1 MSIPRLSIRR
11 PVAVAMLFIAITFL
25 GFLSATRLPVD
36 LLPDIAYPKLVIYTS
51 YPNVGPAEVERF
63 ITERVEAQ
71 VARVPGV
78 ERLESITREAVSLVI
93 LHFAWGTDMDFAALN
108 VRERVDELR
117 GSLPELA
124 EQPLVL
130 RTDPRSEPVLSISVA
145 GEGDLLSLKELAESV
160 FRRRLE
166 QIDGV
171 AQASTTG
178 GLEREIQ
185 VEVDPVK
192 LESYNLTIDNLA
204 QALANSNAASTSGTI
219 RKGRFRY
226 SLRTLGELQTVKE
239 IGNVVVAQP
248 GSGGTTEPDGRVL
261 LSDVATIVDGFQE
274 RESIAR
280 YNGKEAIGLL
290 VFKESGANTVQVA
303 RLVDEVLAQLRQQY
317 PQVSLEIA
325 MSQASFVS
333 GAIRNVT
340 QQMIAGAVL
349 AFLVLVLFL
358 RDARYPI
365 AISLAIPISVIGTF
379 GLLHLAG
386 VSLNIMSL
394 GGLALGI
401 GMLVDN
407 SIVVIENIF
416 RHREQGVVAATAAA
430 FGTEEVQ
437 RAITASTLTTI
448 AVFGPIIYVEGV
460 AGELFAALSFAVGFS
475 LLASLAVAVTLL
487 PMLTAKWDA
496 VDESKRGVG
505 AALMRALNRFGNAR
519 PFLAFDRLWDRF
531 AVRYEHTLAWA
542 MHHRTHVVTASV
554 ILFALTI
561 PFALDLE
568 RSVLPNVDQSEFRAV
583 MVLERGTPLE
593 TTSQTAS
600 RLEQIF
606 LSDDAVQAVFTRVGK
621 QAAIAGVE
629 EETSGL
635 HTALL
640 EVKLRDGERSSV
652 VLERLRPKL
661 LEFPLGSITLETG
674 HATALGKLLGAGE
687 ADLAVQV
694 RGDDIDAALEY
705 AGQIHAPLAQ
715 LRNLANV
722 RVGTELGQPEYVIE
736 IDRERAAA
744 FGIDARRV
752 ANTIEHFMLGNVATE
767 FVDFDRKIDIV
778 VRLPEAARHSL
789 ATLEG
794 LRVDNVPVAE
804 LVRVR
809 ESVGPVEI
817 KRIGQ
822 SRMVPV
828 YADVTSG
835 GVDEAVAAVRKVVD
849 QVPPPDGMRVDVG
862 GENEEMRRSFRDL
875 GLAFALAILLVY
887 MILAAEFESFIH
899 PFTVLLSVPLGV
911 IGAVLALWLF
921 GAGLNSVSLIGIVI
935 LVGIVD
941 NDAVVKIEFINQ
953 MRRAGMST
961 REAILAAGHSRLRP
975 IVMNTIT
982 TMLGVLPM
990 MLGLGMGA
998 SLQAPLAIAVFGGL
1012 FTATALTLIVIPV
1025 VYELI
1030 DDLRVWLT
1038 TKAGRR
1044 VTTPSAAPAFD
1055 AVATGSPE
1063 PAAGD

>member
-1 MSIPRLSIRR
+1 TSIDEELR
-11 PVAVAMLFIAITFL
+11 PAFAGTASEIYELQI
-25 GFLSATRLPVD
+25 D
-36 LLPDIAYPKLVIYTS
+36 LLMVK
-51 YPNVGPAEVERF
+51 
-63 ITERVEAQ
+63 
-71 VARVPGV
+71 
-78 ERLESITREAVSLVI
+78 
-93 LHFAWGTDMDFAALN
+93 
-108 VRERVDELR
+108 
-117 GSLPELA
+117 
-124 EQPLVL
+124 
-130 RTDPRSEPVLSISVA
+130 
-145 GEGDLLSLKELAESV
+145 
-160 FRRRLE
+160 
-166 QIDGV
+166 
-171 AQASTTG
+171 
-178 GLEREIQ
+178 ERE
-185 VEVDPVK
+185 ER
-192 LESYNLTIDNLA
+192 N
-204 QALANSNAASTSGTI
+204 GT
-219 RKGRFRY
+219 
-226 SLRTLGELQTVKE
+226 
-239 IGNVVVAQP
+239 
-248 GSGGTTEPDGRVL
+248 
-261 LSDVATIVDGFQE
+261 
-274 RESIAR
+274 
-280 YNGKEAIGLL
+280 
-290 VFKESGANTVQVA
+290 
-303 RLVDEVLAQLRQQY
+303 
-317 PQVSLEIA
+317 
-325 MSQASFVS
+325 
-333 GAIRNVT
+333 
-340 QQMIAGAVL
+340 
-349 AFLVLVLFL
+349 
-358 RDARYPI
+358 
-365 AISLAIPISVIGTF
+365 
-379 GLLHLAG
+379 
-386 VSLNIMSL
+386 
-394 GGLALGI
+394 
-401 GMLVDN
+401 
-407 SIVVIENIF
+407 
-416 RHREQGVVAATAAA
+416 AATAA
-430 FGTEEVQ
+430 
-437 RAITASTLTTI
+437 
-448 AVFGPIIYVEGV
+448 
-460 AGELFAALSFAVGFS
+460 
-475 LLASLAVAVTLL
+475 LAV
-487 PMLTAKWDA
+487 
-496 VDESKRGVG
+496 
-505 AALMRALNRFGNAR
+505 
-519 PFLAFDRLWDRF
+519 
-531 AVRYEHTLAWA
+531 
-542 MHHRTHVVTASV
+542 
-554 ILFALTI
+554 
-561 PFALDLE
+561 
-568 RSVLPNVDQSEFRAV
+568 
-583 MVLERGTPLE
+583 
-593 TTSQTAS
+593 
-600 RLEQIF
+600 
-606 LSDDAVQAVFTRVGK
+606 
-621 QAAIAGVE
+621 
-629 EETSGL
+629 
-635 HTALL
+635 
-640 EVKLRDGERSSV
+640 
-652 VLERLRPKL
+652 
-661 LEFPLGSITLETG
+661 
-674 HATALGKLLGAGE
+674 
-687 ADLAVQV
+687 
-694 RGDDIDAALEY
+694 
-705 AGQIHAPLAQ
+705 
-715 LRNLANV
+715 
-722 RVGTELGQPEYVIE
+722 
-736 IDRERAAA
+736 RERAAA